1 MLPLISCLLALCP
14 LAVLAGPAPE
24 LQKRSITCL
33 KIGDNATATWKNAAG
48 QTCTFTGV
56 VGSNFGTNPAGT
68 GDYSCNGR
76 CGAGCSGSSLGNAY
90 TQDCF
95 SHDMCSFF
103 NNASG
108 GESDPNCGAAFK
120 DAVDDTAFGTLR
132 GCGESN
138 PNPPNPQG
146 VGGQIVMSW
155 MFRMYKF
162 ADSERANSE
171 KSQFFK
177 VGWAKVMDD
186 SGPGAHD
193 RRGREEHRRLDLWYL
208 GSSTGTCPD
217 WKPPMTPSKDDVY
230 MCLPKK
236 NHCSLS
242 QHRPK
247 VAQTTRAHIA
257 AVELI
262 QEAASLADYSV
273 SELIPPSY
281 FPKMAG
287 ESTGTRPKVLLL
299 GTIDH
304 ADEAWSKLS
313 AKADIVTP
321 TSTDRAS
328 FLAECASGAFA
339 GVVAAYRTFV
349 SGRTTGRI
357 DAELLAALPPTLRFI
372 CHNGAGYDQIDV
384 AACTAAGVRVSNTP
398 SAVDDATADAGIF
411 LMLGALRNFGPGMQ
425 SCRNGEWIGKPAPA
439 LGHDPRGKVLGI
451 LGMGGIGRNM
461 AKKAAVFG
469 MKIRYYNRTRLSA
482 ELEADCGAEYVDFD
496 TLLATSDVLSLNLPL
511 NPKTRHTI
519 SHAEFA
525 KMKTGVVVV
534 NTARGA
540 VMDEAALVAALD
552 SGRVASAGLD
562 VYEEEPKVHPG
573 LLANHRCL
581 LVPHMGTYTEET
593 QTKMEEVAIS
603 NIVAA
608 LEKGQL
614 VTGVPEQS
622 GLTF

>member
-1 MLPLISCLLALCP
+1 
-14 LAVLAGPAPE
+14 
-24 LQKRSITCL
+24 
-33 KIGDNATATWKNAAG
+33 
-48 QTCTFTGV
+48 
-56 VGSNFGTNPAGT
+56 
-68 GDYSCNGR
+68 
-76 CGAGCSGSSLGNAY
+76 
-90 TQDCF
+90 
-95 SHDMCSFF
+95 
-103 NNASG
+103 
-108 GESDPNCGAAFK
+108 
-120 DAVDDTAFGTLR
+120 
-132 GCGESN
+132 
-138 PNPPNPQG
+138 
-146 VGGQIVMSW
+146 
-155 MFRMYKF
+155 
-162 ADSERANSE
+162 
-171 KSQFFK
+171 
-177 VGWAKVMDD
+177 
-186 SGPGAHD
+186 
-193 RRGREEHRRLDLWYL
+193 
-208 GSSTGTCPD
+208 
-217 WKPPMTPSKDDVY
+217 
-230 MCLPKK
+230 
-236 NHCSLS
+236 
-242 QHRPK
+242 
-247 VAQTTRAHIA
+247 
-257 AVELI
+257 
-262 QEAASLADYSV
+262 
-273 SELIPPSY
+273 
-281 FPKMAG
+281 MAG
-287 ESTGTRPKVLLL
+287 ESTGARPKVLLL

-304 ADEAWSKLS
+304 AEEAWANLS

-357 DAELLAALPPTLRFI
+357 DAELLAALPKTLRFV

-398 SAVDDATADAGIF
+398 SAVDDATADAAIF
-411 LMLGALRNFGPGMQ
+411 LVLGALRNFGPGMR
-425 SCRNGEWIGKPAPA
+425 SCRAGEWIGNPAPA

-482 ELEADCGAEYVDFD
+482 ELEAECGAEYVDFD

-525 KMKTGVVVV
+525 KMKPGVVVV

-603 NIVAA
+603 NVVAA
-608 LEKGQL
+608 IEQGQL

>member
-1 MLPLISCLLALCP
+1 MLPLVSCMLALWP
-14 LAVLAGPAPE
+14 VAATAGPAIG

-33 KIGDNATATWKNAAG
+33 KLGDTATATWTNAAG

-56 VGSNFGTNPAGT
+56 VGSNFGANPAGA

-108 GESDPNCGAAFK
+108 GASDPNCGAAFN
-120 DAVDDTAFGTLR
+120 DAVDDTAFGSFR
-132 GCGESN
+132 G
-138 PNPPNPQG
+138 
-146 VGGQIVMSW
+146 
-155 MFRMYKF
+155 
-162 ADSERANSE
+162 
-171 KSQFFK
+171 
-177 VGWAKVMDD
+177 
-186 SGPGAHD
+186 
-193 RRGREEHRRLDLWYL
+193 
-208 GSSTGTCPD
+208 
-217 WKPPMTPSKDDVY
+217 
-230 MCLPKK
+230 
-236 NHCSLS
+236 
-242 QHRPK
+242 
-247 VAQTTRAHIA
+247 
-257 AVELI
+257 
-262 QEAASLADYSV
+262 
-273 SELIPPSY
+273 
-281 FPKMAG
+281 
-287 ESTGTRPKVLLL
+287 
-299 GTIDH
+299 
-304 ADEAWSKLS
+304 ADEAWANLT
-313 AKADIVTP
+313 AKADVVTP

-372 CHNGAGYDQIDV
+372 CHNGAGYDQVDV

-425 SCRNGEWIGKPAPA
+425 SCRAGEWIGRPAPA

-461 AKKAAVFG
+461 ARKAAVFG

-603 NIVAA
+603 NVVAA
-608 LEKGQL
+608 LDKGQL

>member
-108 GESDPNCGAAFK
+108 GESAN
-120 DAVDDTAFGTLR
+120 
-132 GCGESN
+132 N
-138 PNPPNPQG
+138 P
-146 VGGQIVMSW
+146 
-155 MFRMYKF
+155 RT
-162 ADSERANSE
+162 
-171 KSQFFK
+171 
-177 VGWAKVMDD
+177 
-186 SGPGAHD
+186 
-193 RRGREEHRRLDLWYL
+193 HR
-208 GSSTGTCPD
+208 C
-217 WKPPMTPSKDDVY
+217 
-230 MCLPKK
+230 
-236 NHCSLS
+236 
-242 QHRPK
+242 
-247 VAQTTRAHIA
+247 
-257 AVELI
+257 
-262 QEAASLADYSV
+262 AASLADYSV

-496 TLLATSDVLSLNLPL
+496 TLLVTSDVLSLNLPL

-603 NIVAA
+603 NVVAA